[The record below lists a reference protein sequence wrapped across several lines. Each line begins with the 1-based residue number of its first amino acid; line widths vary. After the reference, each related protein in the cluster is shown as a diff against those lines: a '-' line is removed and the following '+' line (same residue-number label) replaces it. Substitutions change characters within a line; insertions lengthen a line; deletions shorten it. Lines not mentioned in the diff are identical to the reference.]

1 MLVRFLILSLLFINV
16 LFPCAVCYGDPND
29 PMTIGL
35 TKSIGFLL
43 AIIGF
48 ILFCLMYWFVSL
60 IRRNNQLNST
70 EGVK

>member
-1 MLVRFLILSLLFINV
+1 MLIRKLILSILFINV
-16 LFPCAVCYGDPND
+16 IIPCAVCYGDPND

-35 TKSIGFLL
+35 TKSIAFLL
-43 AIIGF
+43 AVIGF

-60 IRRNNQLNST
+60 IRRNNQLNNT